1 MRLGRKISC
10 AVLIVLAVL
19 LADCSISQRA
29 MIAKTAAFLA
39 EADGK
44 TLIEVFSEAEA
55 VCLVP
60 EYKSVADFIEPFG
73 FEIERNRYVGELET
87 GLVVLGSSKE
97 DFFLLTTSQGG
108 AYVGE
113 GCFDPGQHRFK
124 VEMIVHPETER
135 TYQKLAVVK
144 IR

>member
-1 MRLGRKISC
+1 MRLSRKISC
-10 AVLIVLAVL
+10 AVLILLAAL

-29 MIAKTAAFLA
+29 MRAKTAAFLA

-44 TLIEVFSEAEA
+44 TLTEVFSEAEA

-60 EYKSVADFIEPFG
+60 EYRSVADFIKPFG
-73 FEIERNRYVGELET
+73 LEIERNRYVGELET
-87 GLVVLGSSKE
+87 GLVVLGSSKQ
-97 DFFLLTTSQGG
+97 DFFLLTTTQGG

-113 GCFDPGQHRFK
+113 GCFDPRQHRFE
-124 VEMIVHPETER
+124 VETIVDSEKGR
-135 TYQKLAVVK
+135 TDHKLAIVK